1 MAAEQKHRG
10 RHQQR
15 QASLPAL
22 RAWSPPSHARHC
34 AHESTARH
42 GVRPSARIRAATVR
56 VLAVSAS
63 GEFSPSMSSL
73 NVLSAVA
80 SSRGQQTGPSPLH
93 SSYAARHLSQHV
105 THPLV
110 SPTRPPARSDEQLQR
125 RSLPTRCFEPH
136 CEPTV
141 PETLACTAPSTRGR
155 FSKRATPTA
164 RSVAA
169 TTDLHVQSGH
179 AAAAEGGAAVV
190 STSTAQQKHLLPS
203 VHPLPVAAHAA
214 TTAESAKMSANP
226 AESWVSEQNAL
237 CEHLQSNGL
246 ACSAIPPA
254 SLTRPSVSFSPP
266 VTWRSTSVTSMPAHS
281 SNSRLPHI
289 PPDHPAM
296 TSRANRNSIFYR
308 RPRPSPPPDTHSSSS
323 LSDSDS
329 IPTNSSCENISMHNA
344 GYEPG
349 SDGEDGTDTAAS
361 EEAEFEL
368 RYALCQVLPYWN
380 CYHTR
385 DTHEFLW
392 TTSPAIENRPVTIKE
407 DPVTFGVDPS
417 NYYPPTPE
425 IVMTMVEYLRIAYR
439 SDICLAVVPFQRR
452 LPEIRDFIWRLFDGT
467 KVDMWTGMACLLM
480 LRRFC
485 QEQPPCD
492 DAPYEAPY
500 SLFLGAFMLASEQC
514 VRTDHPEL
522 FTLESISRI
531 LDTWYQPADLAR
543 IRLET
548 LVQTNYR
555 CWISKADITNHAE
568 HNMYDIH
575 NIRSSR
581 LYFEERQRMRMI
593 VEQENRR
600 LEEDLKRLLARLDR
614 YMYRTPHDSVGSWN
628 TNTMYCTE
636 TRFLFRH
643 LPWYPGAVTPIHI
656 TARNEQARFYSS
668 DHKRNPV
675 FSPLL
680 PALRSRVSSSTN

>member
-1 MAAEQKHRG
+1 MTAEQKHRG

-169 TTDLHVQSGH
+169 TTDLHVQSSH

-254 SLTRPSVSFSPP
+254 SLTRPS
-266 VTWRSTSVTSMPAHS
+266 
-281 SNSRLPHI
+281 
-289 PPDHPAM
+289 
-296 TSRANRNSIFYR
+296 
-308 RPRPSPPPDTHSSSS
+308 
-323 LSDSDS
+323 
-329 IPTNSSCENISMHNA
+329 
-344 GYEPG
+344 YEPG

>member
-254 SLTRPSVSFSPP
+254 SLTRPS
-266 VTWRSTSVTSMPAHS
+266 
-281 SNSRLPHI
+281 
-289 PPDHPAM
+289 
-296 TSRANRNSIFYR
+296 
-308 RPRPSPPPDTHSSSS
+308 
-323 LSDSDS
+323 
-329 IPTNSSCENISMHNA
+329 
-344 GYEPG
+344 
-349 SDGEDGTDTAAS
+349 
-361 EEAEFEL
+361 
-368 RYALCQVLPYWN
+368 
-380 CYHTR
+380 
-385 DTHEFLW
+385 
-392 TTSPAIENRPVTIKE
+392 
-407 DPVTFGVDPS
+407 
-417 NYYPPTPE
+417 
-425 IVMTMVEYLRIAYR
+425 
-439 SDICLAVVPFQRR
+439 
-452 LPEIRDFIWRLFDGT
+452 
-467 KVDMWTGMACLLM
+467 
-480 LRRFC
+480 
-485 QEQPPCD
+485 
-492 DAPYEAPY
+492 
-500 SLFLGAFMLASEQC
+500 
-514 VRTDHPEL
+514 
-522 FTLESISRI
+522 
-531 LDTWYQPADLAR
+531 
-543 IRLET
+543 
-548 LVQTNYR
+548 
-555 CWISKADITNHAE
+555 
-568 HNMYDIH
+568 
-575 NIRSSR
+575 
-581 LYFEERQRMRMI
+581 
-593 VEQENRR
+593 
-600 LEEDLKRLLARLDR
+600 
-614 YMYRTPHDSVGSWN
+614 
-628 TNTMYCTE
+628 
-636 TRFLFRH
+636 
-643 LPWYPGAVTPIHI
+643 
-656 TARNEQARFYSS
+656 
-668 DHKRNPV
+668 
-675 FSPLL
+675 
-680 PALRSRVSSSTN
+680 